1 MNKKLLTLAKL
12 VMKFAEIETDKGML
26 TIADELAEGVE
37 VFVEKEGEFVPAE
50 DGEYVTDTQKI
61 TIKDGKI
68 EKIEENVKA
77 EVSEE
82 FSRKLHFAEEGYND
96 LMKKIAEAV
105 GENAYVVEAGDGWAI
120 VSIWSEEEDEKFYR
134 YTYSLD
140 AEGKVLLGER
150 EEVEPRFVTEDEAK
164 KLDFEEVTPET
175 TPAPDDATN
184 AEGTEAKDAKIAELE
199 NKITELEGLL
209 QDRDAVI
216 AELTAKLKEAEDKA
230 QAPVEKSLEMSA
242 CVREMSNK
250 DNGALKFFR
259 N

>member
-105 GENAYVVEAGDGWAI
+105 GENAYVIEAGDGWAI
-120 VSIWSEEEDEKFYR
+120 VSIWDEDEDEKFYR

-175 TPAPDDATN
+175 TPAPDD
-184 AEGTEAKDAKIAELE
+184 KDAKIAELE

-242 CVREMSNK
+242 CVREMASK
-250 DNGALKFFR
+250 DNPVLRYFQ

>member
-26 TIADELAEGVE
+26 TIADELTEGVE

-68 EKIEENVKA
+68 EKIEEKAEA

-120 VSIWSEEEDEKFYR
+120 VSIWSEEEGEKFYR

-150 EEVEPRFVTEDEAK
+150 EEVEPRFVTEDEAE

-175 TPAPDDATN
+175 TPAPD
-184 AEGTEAKDAKIAELE
+184 EKDTKIAELE
-199 NKITELEGLL
+199 TRVEELTGLL
-209 QDRDAVI
+209 KDRDAVI
-216 AELTAKLKEAEDKA
+216 EELTAKLKEAEDKA
-230 QAPVEKSLEMSA
+230 QAPVEKSLEMKA
-242 CVREMSNK
+242 QVNERLIVK
-250 DNGALKFFR
+250 DNPALRYFQ
-259 N
+259 